1 MARKTEA
8 DIASEREA
16 EFSMPSEKQ
25 ELKRLFE
32 GELVDLLNMAVFSV
46 ERTSMNRFQ
55 EKWRTNY

>member
-8 DIASEREA
+8 DIASVREA
-16 EFSMPSEKQ
+16 ELAMPSEKQ

-55 EKWRTNY
+55 EWRANY